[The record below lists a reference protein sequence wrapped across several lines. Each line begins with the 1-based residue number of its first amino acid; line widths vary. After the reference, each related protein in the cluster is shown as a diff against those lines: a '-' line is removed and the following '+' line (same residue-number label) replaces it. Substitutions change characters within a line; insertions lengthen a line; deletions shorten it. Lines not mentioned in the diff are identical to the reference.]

1 MKWRSTVFATEFV
14 AATCARSASYLVRQQ
29 LITQSAP
36 ALRLVLNLREALCLV
51 ERAHTCKLSGGFSIR
66 SSSLEKK
73 IDKDVRVKTSGRVI
87 AVSQTSDSSAVG
99 LHAGKTTFIS
109 QRKGLTVSWY

>member
-1 MKWRSTVFATEFV
+1 MQAQRWVFNQVVKF
-14 AATCARSASYLVRQQ
+14 R
-29 LITQSAP
+29 
-36 ALRLVLNLREALCLV
+36 
-51 ERAHTCKLSGGFSIR
+51 
-66 SSSLEKK
+66 KK